1 MLTQHYCK
9 VPFIRSL
16 LRAIHLYLNTH
27 NLILFF
33 LGADEDLISEQLCKT
48 CKYFNSYSKRLTNLS
63 CIVKTILCKWLSII
77 RSRYL
82 LSVTDMSICSFID
95 GTISTFLFVCAAVT
109 DEEKMVSV
117 KEGDSVI
124 LKTDAEIRR
133 DDQILWTF
141 GPQETL
147 IAEIKSET
155 REITTLIVLRE
166 IQRQTETRQDWIT
179 DHHRHHN

>member
-1 MLTQHYCK
+1 
-9 VPFIRSL
+9 
-16 LRAIHLYLNTH
+16 
-27 NLILFF
+27 
-33 LGADEDLISEQLCKT
+33 
-48 CKYFNSYSKRLTNLS
+48 
-63 CIVKTILCKWLSII
+63 
-77 RSRYL
+77 
-82 LSVTDMSICSFID
+82 MSICSFID
-95 GTISTFLFVCAAVT
+95 CTISTFLFVCAAVT

-155 REITTLIVLRE
+155 REITTFDCAEGRFRDKLKLDKTGSLTITNITTEHIGVYKLQTISSRGTSYQRFIVTVRREYLRSFS
-166 IQRQTETRQDWIT
+166 IIMSCSMAVIS
-179 DHHRHHN
+179 HIKLYKLP